1 MSLDIKKFNPWNW
14 FKQEEDNEKSREF
27 SSNQQLRRHSGN
39 TLPMAYQYNPLWNI
53 HREIDRLFDDV
64 FSQFSASPLNRGVPS
79 LLEKASSMEHISGS
93 FLKPSVDIKEN
104 KKNYKISVE
113 VPGVE
118 ESDIKLELVDGSL
131 VIRGEKRQEN
141 EDKDEHYH
149 SVERSYG
156 SFQRVL
162 SLPEDVNEDDID
174 AKFKNGVLTITA
186 PRKQLAKPKENT
198 KVIDINRA
206 A

>member
-1 MSLDIKKFNPWNW
+1 
-14 FKQEEDNEKSREF
+14 
-27 SSNQQLRRHSGN
+27 
-39 TLPMAYQYNPLWNI
+39 
-53 HREIDRLFDDV
+53 
-64 FSQFSASPLNRGVPS
+64 
-79 LLEKASSMEHISGS
+79 MEHISGS

>member
-1 MSLDIKKFNPWNW
+1 MSLDIKKLNPWNW
-14 FKQEEDNEKSREF
+14 FKHEEDEKSRDV
-27 SSNQQLRRHSGN
+27 SSNQQRRHSGSN
-39 TLPMAYQYNPLWNI
+39 LPMAYQHDPLWGI

-64 FSQFSASPLNRGVPS
+64 FSQFSLSSQSRGVPS
-79 LLEKASSMEHISGS
+79 LLGKTSSMDHVSNA
-93 FLKPSVDIKEN
+93 FLKPNVDIKEN

-131 VIRGEKRQEN
+131 VIRGEKRHEN
-141 EDKDEHYH
+141 EEKDEHYH

-162 SLPEDVNEDDID
+162 ALPEDVNEDDID